1 MQLPKLQV
9 SGVAGERQLRGA
21 IERRDRAARDPL
33 ASLSR
38 RARPS
43 CPNRPRRS
51 SRFESAATS
60 TDNRELSIAEQAVTT
75 GLLLGVLATT
85 LLLLPQADRVFRLIG
100 NAGAALLVRVPGIVL
115 AALAVEKILE
125 AGSEI
130 VKGMGAG

>member
-1 MQLPKLQV
+1 M
-9 SGVAGERQLRGA
+9 
-21 IERRDRAARDPL
+21 
-33 ASLSR
+33 
-38 RARPS
+38 
-43 CPNRPRRS
+43 
-51 SRFESAATS
+51 
-60 TDNRELSIAEQAVTT
+60 
-75 GLLLGVLATT
+75 LATT